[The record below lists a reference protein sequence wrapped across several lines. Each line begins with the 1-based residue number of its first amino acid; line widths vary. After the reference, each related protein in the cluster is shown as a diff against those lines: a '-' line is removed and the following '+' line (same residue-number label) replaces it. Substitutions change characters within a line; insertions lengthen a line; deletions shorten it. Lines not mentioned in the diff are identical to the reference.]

1 MPAKRAL
8 QSREPPPAI
17 PAGGEPKAA
26 SLLATLDAYMV
37 RQGLR
42 STEQRRVIVDTF
54 VGAQSHLTID
64 ELLALVKQRDPR
76 IGYATVYRTLK
87 MLAESGI
94 ANELHFG
101 DGFSRYELREA
112 LSHHDHLIC
121 TSCGKIVEFEEPEI
135 ELLQTRVA
143 ESQGFVIT
151 THRHE
156 LYGLCPKCRGSDSPM
171 RPTESPKSGSAS
183 DSPARPTGS
192 PKSGSASDAPTTSTN
207 PPKRGL

>member
-8 QSREPPPAI
+8 QSREPPASS
-17 PAGGEPKAA
+17 AGGESKAA

-121 TSCGKIVEFEEPEI
+121 TSCGKIVEFEQPEI

-151 THRHE
+151 SHRHE
-156 LYGLCPKCRGSDSPM
+156 LYGLCPNCH
-171 RPTESPKSGSAS
+171 
-183 DSPARPTGS
+183 
-192 PKSGSASDAPTTSTN
+192 GSASDALATPTVSPKGSSASGAPATSTN
-207 PPKRGL
+207 PPKR

>member
-8 QSREPPPAI
+8 QSREPPASSA
-17 PAGGEPKAA
+17 AGGDSKAA
-26 SLLATLDAYMV
+26 ALLATLDAYMV

-54 VGAQSHLTID
+54 VAAQSHLTIE
-64 ELLALVKQRDPR
+64 ELLTLVKQRDPR

-135 ELLQTRVA
+135 EQLQARVA
-143 ESQGFVIT
+143 ESHGFLIT
-151 THRHE
+151 SHRHE
-156 LYGLCPKCRGSDSPM
+156 MYGLCPDCRANSAE
-171 RPTESPKSGSAS
+171 PTL
-183 DSPARPTGS
+183 
-192 PKSGSASDAPTTSTN
+192 APHRRK
-207 PPKRGL
+207 P

>member
-1 MPAKRAL
+1 MPSKRAMS
-8 QSREPPPAI
+8 SREPPADATGPQSS
-17 PAGGEPKAA
+17 KAA
-26 SLLATLDAYMV
+26 ELLATLDAYMV

-54 VGAQSHLTID
+54 VASQSHLTIE
-64 ELLALVKQRDPR
+64 ELLALVKKRDPR

-121 TSCGKIVEFEEPEI
+121 TSCGKIVEFEEPGI
-135 ELLQTRVA
+135 EELQVKVA
-143 ESQGFVIT
+143 EMHGFVIT
-151 THRHE
+151 SHRHE
-156 LYGLCPKCRGSDSPM
+156 MYGLCPECQANVP
-171 RPTESPKSGSAS
+171 EE
-183 DSPARPTGS
+183 
-192 PKSGSASDAPTTSTN
+192 APT
-207 PPKRGL
+207 KR

>member
-1 MPAKRAL
+1 MPVKKATP
-8 QSREPPPAI
+8 SSEPPRDDATDTR
-17 PAGGEPKAA
+17 PKVAE
-26 SLLATLDAYMV
+26 LLGALDAYMV

-54 VGAQSHLTID
+54 VGAQSHLTIE
-64 ELLALVKQRDPR
+64 ELLALVKKRDPR

-121 TSCGKIVEFEEPEI
+121 TACGMIIEFEEPAI
-135 ELLQTRVA
+135 EQIQERVA
-143 ESQGFVIT
+143 ARYDFVVT
-151 THRHE
+151 SHRHE
-156 LYGLCPKCRGSDSPM
+156 LYGLCPNCRAQGV
-171 RPTESPKSGSAS
+171 
-183 DSPARPTGS
+183 PTG
-192 PKSGSASDAPTTSTN
+192 AAALRRRDH
-207 PPKRGL
+207 R

>member
-1 MPAKRAL
+1 MPPKRAPA
-8 QSREPPPAI
+8 SREPPRDELADTK
-17 PAGGEPKAA
+17 PKVAQ
-26 SLLATLDAYMV
+26 LLTTLDAYMI
-37 RQGLR
+37 RRGLR

-54 VGAQSHLTID
+54 AGAQSHLTIE

-121 TSCGKIVEFEEPEI
+121 TSCGVIVEFEEPAI
-135 ELLQTRVA
+135 EQLQERIA
-143 ESQGFVIT
+143 ERHGFSVT
-151 THRHE
+151 SHRHE
-156 LYGLCPKCRGSDSPM
+156 LYGICPRCQSNGTADSSQ
-171 RPTESPKSGSAS
+171 SP
-183 DSPARPTGS
+183 R
-192 PKSGSASDAPTTSTN
+192 
-207 PPKRGL
+207 RR

>member
-8 QSREPPPAI
+8 PSREPPGP
-17 PAGGEPKAA
+17 PAGEESKAA
-26 SLLATLDAYMV
+26 SLLATLDAYMM

-54 VGAQSHLTID
+54 VAAQSHLTID
-64 ELLALVKQRDPR
+64 DLLALVKQRDPR

-87 MLAESGI
+87 MLTESGI

-135 ELLQTRVA
+135 EQLQTRVA
-143 ESQGFVIT
+143 ENHGFVIT
-151 THRHE
+151 SHRHE
-156 LYGLCPKCRGSDSPM
+156 LYGLCPNCRGN
-171 RPTESPKSGSAS
+171 AS
-183 DSPARPTGS
+183 V
-192 PKSGSASDAPTTSTN
+192 APSTSTN
-207 PPKRGL
+207 PPKGSSASGAPSTSTNPPKAGP

>member
-1 MPAKRAL
+1 MPTKRPMA
-8 QSREPPPAI
+8 SREPPAD
-17 PAGGEPKAA
+17 ATGTQSKAA
-26 SLLATLDAYMV
+26 ELLATLDAYMV

-54 VGAQSHLTID
+54 VAAQSHLTIE
-64 ELLALVKQRDPR
+64 ELLSLVKKRDPR

-121 TSCGKIVEFEEPEI
+121 TSCGKIVEFEEPGI
-135 ELLQTRVA
+135 EELQTKVA
-143 ESQGFVIT
+143 EMHGFVIT
-151 THRHE
+151 SHRHE
-156 LYGLCPKCRGSDSPM
+156 MYGLCPECQANNVREEP
-171 RPTESPKSGSAS
+171 
-183 DSPARPTGS
+183 
-192 PKSGSASDAPTTSTN
+192 
-207 PPKRGL
+207 PPKHR

>member
-1 MPAKRAL
+1 MPTKR
-8 QSREPPPAI
+8 SMPPREPL
-17 PAGGEPKAA
+17 AGAA
-26 SLLATLDAYMV
+26 TSERPRVAELLTTLDAYMV

-54 VGAQSHLTID
+54 VCAQSHLTID
-64 ELLALVKQRDPR
+64 ELLSLVKQRDPR

-121 TSCGKIVEFEEPEI
+121 TSCGTIVEFEEAAI
-135 ELLQTRVA
+135 ERLQ
-143 ESQGFVIT
+143 EQI
-151 THRHE
+151 
-156 LYGLCPKCRGSDSPM
+156 
-171 RPTESPKSGSAS
+171 
-183 DSPARPTGS
+183 ARRY
-192 PKSGSASDAPTTSTN
+192 DFH
-207 PPKRGL
+207 

>member
-1 MPAKRAL
+1 MSPKRAM
-8 QSREPPPAI
+8 SSHEPPADD
-17 PAGGEPKAA
+17 AAAA
-26 SLLATLDAYMV
+26 SPRVSQLLTTLDAYMV

-54 VGAQSHLTID
+54 VGAKSHLTIE
-64 ELLALVKQRDPR
+64 ELLSLVKQRDPR

-121 TSCGKIVEFEEPEI
+121 TSCGQIVEFKEPAI
-135 ELLQTRVA
+135 EQLQEQIAARHGYA
-143 ESQGFVIT
+143 IT
-151 THRHE
+151 SHRHE
-156 LYGLCPKCRGSDSPM
+156 LYGLCPNCGSNNPAD
-171 RPTESPKSGSAS
+171 PTQAPPSSGAS
-183 DSPARPTGS
+183 D
-192 PKSGSASDAPTTSTN
+192 
-207 PPKRGL
+207 